1 MNYRIRS
8 TGEVKSQGEIRKI
21 HSNTSLPKVWDSNV
35 CASLGIDPVF
45 EAPKPDTT
53 GYTQAIRNG
62 ATQDANG
69 NWVQAWTVV
78 DMFQDYTDDEGVT
91 HTKAEQEAAYQA
103 KLNEG
108 IFTSIQDATQQRLDD
123 FARTRNYD
131 GMLSLCTY
139 ATSSNLK
146 FQAEGS
152 YGVDVRDAT
161 WSKLYEIL
169 AEVEAGTRPLPS
181 GFSEIEG
188 ELPVM
193 VWPN

>member
-21 HSNTSLPKVWDSNV
+21 HSNTSLPRVWDSNV
-35 CASLGIDPVF
+35 CDALGIDPVF
-45 EAPKPDTT
+45 ETPKPDTT
-53 GYTQAIRNG
+53 GYTHAIRNG
-62 ATQDANG
+62 VTQDANG

-139 ATSSNLK
+139 ATSSNVK
-146 FQAEGS
+146 FQAEGL
-152 YGVDVRDAT
+152 YGVDLRDAT

-169 AEVEAGTRPLPS
+169 AEIEAGTRPIPS
-181 GFSEIEG
+181 AYSDIEG
-188 ELPVM
+188 ELPAL